1 MCEGG
6 EAKLSAS
13 RVRPEYPCA
22 YGNGYLRPMTYDEFM
37 RAHQRPGEKNASPS
51 KKEDADVDPKKTDWS
66 LYDALVDSVCGSDL
80 RPKQA
85 AAGRPLCKDDI
96 ARFARARESHHET
109 RRLTRQRSGSEPLDM
124 KPVNSWEGAILE

>member
-6 EAKLSAS
+6 GAKPAAS
-13 RVRPEYPCA
+13 CVRPEYPCA
-22 YGNGYLRPMTYDEFM
+22 YGNGYLKPMTYDEFM

>member
-6 EAKLSAS
+6 GAKSAS

-22 YGNGYLRPMTYDEFM
+22 YGNGYLKPMTYDEFM

-51 KKEDADVDPKKTDWS
+51 KKEDADVSPKKTHWS

-85 AAGRPLCKDDI
+85 AAGRPLRKNDI

>member
-6 EAKLSAS
+6 GAKSAS

-22 YGNGYLRPMTYDEFM
+22 YGNGYLKPMTYDEFM
-37 RAHQRPGEKNASPS
+37 RAHQRPSEKNASPS
-51 KKEDADVDPKKTDWS
+51 KKENASPSKETHWS

-85 AAGRPLCKDDI
+85 AAGRPLRKNDI

>member
-6 EAKLSAS
+6 EAKLAAS

-85 AAGRPLCKDDI
+85 AAGDSARRHRHSEGAPI
-96 ARFARARESHHET
+96 ASRNAPHGQRVERA
-109 RRLTRQRSGSEPLDM
+109 LDM
-124 KPVNSWEGAILE
+124 KPVNSWEGATE